1 MFGSNGCLAQ
11 KAAGATFGRIRIGPI
26 QMGSFTNGIKEDYRI
41 ELGLKKNL
49 GSDLLGWIRDAG
61 KKALNP
67 EKGASP
73 PDAAHVCTTLLD
85 NGNDLKTAL
94 LISERRKGISI
105 ARATGRQRR

>member
-1 MFGSNGCLAQ
+1 MELKRIIGS
-11 KAAGATFGRIRIGPI
+11 
-26 QMGSFTNGIKEDYRI
+26 SWD
-41 ELGLKKNL
+41 LKKNNL

-73 PDAAHVCTTLLD
+73 RVAAHVCTTLLD
-85 NGNDLKTAL
+85 NGDSLTTAL

-105 ARATGRQRR
+105 ERTTGRRRR